1 MELPSEAARRAIV
14 TTLARFFDDW
24 EEALGAADLVLPN
37 GDYFP
42 DAFTSDVESVER
54 LFKRMC
60 SYVPIASDLSIALV
74 FVDADDAAEA
84 KHCGSG
90 ACGSGAKLQPTACL
104 SEVDGRYVVPLT
116 QGALSNSISLTT
128 ALARSAG
135 ALVLA
140 EAGEA
145 YDLGGDA
152 ELAAVACG
160 LGPLLLNGAAVYA
173 KGCGGL
179 TFHQATELDVG
190 ELGFAT
196 AVFVNRFD
204 HKTGKL
210 RDLLPVTQKEAFDS
224 AIHWLNVQTDLNE
237 SLRQRP
243 ALLATG
249 LFEFREKSGFLS
261 RLFG

>member
-1 MELPSEAARRAIV
+1 MDLPSEAARRAIV

-24 EEALGAADLVLPN
+24 EEALGTADLVLPN

-42 DAFTSDVESVER
+42 DAFTSDAASVER

-60 SYVPIASDLSIALV
+60 SYVPIASDLPIDLV
-74 FVDADDAAEA
+74 LIDSDDAPEGKCA
-84 KHCGSG
+84 SG
-90 ACGSGAKLQPTACL
+90 ACGTGAKLQPTACL
-104 SEVDGRYVVPLT
+104 VEDNGRYVVPLT
-116 QGALSNSISLTT
+116 ASALSNGVALAT

-140 EAGEA
+140 EAGETYGLA
-145 YDLGGDA
+145 GDA

-160 LGPLLLNGAAVYA
+160 LGPILLNGSAVYA

-179 TFHQATELDVG
+179 TFHQATELDVR
-190 ELGFAT
+190 ELAFAT

-204 HKTGKL
+204 HKTRAL
-210 RDLLPVTQKEAFDS
+210 RDLLPVTQKEAFDV
-224 AIHWLNVQTDLNE
+224 AIDWLSIQADLNE